1 MLDSVFTSII
11 GTTES
16 TVTTLTSG
24 SFLICSLASLILGL
38 VIAFVYM
45 YKHKYSK
52 NFVVTIALLP
62 IIVQMVIALVNG
74 NIGAGVAVMGV
85 FNLVRFRSIPG
96 SAKDIG
102 TVFFAMAVGLATGM
116 GYITLAALFTVIVGL
131 ANIIFVSSPLGQK
144 MGTSVDRSLKIA
156 IPEDMDYISLFD
168 DLFDQYTSKSE
179 LVNVKTT
186 NMGSLYQLEYAITL
200 KDKDQEKLFLD
211 EVRTR
216 NGNLTVQCGR
226 PVLAKETL

>member
-1 MLDSVFTSII
+1 MLDSVFTSIL
-11 GTTES
+11 GTAES
-16 TVTTLTSG
+16 TATTLTG
-24 SFLICSLASLILGL
+24 TSFLICSLASLLLGL

-45 YKHKYSK
+45 YKHTYSK

-116 GYITLAALFTVIVGL
+116 GYITLAILFTAVVAV
-131 ANIIFVSSPLGQK
+131 ANIIFVTSPLGRQ
-144 MGTSVDRSLKIA
+144 MGKAVDRSLKIA
-156 IPEDMDYISLFD
+156 IPEDMDYIALFD
-168 DLFDQYTSKSE
+168 DLFDSYTSKSE

-200 KDKDQEKLFLD
+200 KDAAKEKLFLD

-226 PVLAKETL
+226 PVAVKETL

>member
-1 MLDSVFTSII
+1 MLDTVFTSVLSSA
-11 GTTES
+11 ES
-16 TVTTLTSG
+16 AASTLTSG
-24 SFLICSLASLILGL
+24 SFLICSLASLVLGL

-74 NIGAGVAVMGV
+74 NIGAGIAVMGV

-116 GYITLAALFTVIVGL
+116 GFITLAALFTAIVSI
-131 ANIIFVSSPLGQK
+131 ANIIFVSSPLGQQK
-144 MGTSVDRSLKIA
+144 KKSIDRSLKIA

-168 DLFDQYTSKSE
+168 DLFDEYTSKSE

-200 KDKDQEKLFLD
+200 KDQAREKLFLD

>member
-1 MLDSVFTSII
+1 M
-11 GTTES
+11 
-16 TVTTLTSG
+16 TSG

-144 MGTSVDRSLKIA
+144 TGTSVDRSLKVA

>member
-1 MLDSVFTSII
+1 MLDTVFTSII
-11 GTTES
+11 GSAES
-16 TVTTLTSG
+16 TATSLTSG
-24 SFLICSLASLILGL
+24 SFLICSLTSLILGL

-74 NIGAGVAVMGV
+74 NIGAGIAVMGV

-116 GYITLAALFTVIVGL
+116 GYITLAALFTVIVSI
-131 ANIIFVSSPLGQK
+131 ANIIFVSSPLGQQK
-144 MGTSVDRSLKIA
+144 SKSIDRSLKIA

-168 DLFDQYTSKSE
+168 DLFDEYTSKSE

-200 KDKDQEKLFLD
+200 KDQASEKLFLD

>member
-11 GTTES
+11 DSSATA
-16 TVTTLTSG
+16 LTSG
-24 SFLICSLASLILGL
+24 SFLICSAASLVLGL
-38 VIAFVYM
+38 IIAFVYM
-45 YKHKYSK
+45 YKHNYSK

-74 NIGAGVAVMGV
+74 NIGAGIAVMGV

-116 GYITLAALFTVIVGL
+116 GYITLAALFTVVVSI
-131 ANIIFVSSPLGQK
+131 ANIIFVTSPLGQK
-144 MGTSVDRSLKIA
+144 MGKSIDRSLKIA

-168 DLFDQYTSKSE
+168 DLFDKYTSKSE
-179 LVNVKTT
+179 LINVKTT
-186 NMGSLYQLEYAITL
+186 NMGSLYQLEYSITL
-200 KDKDQEKLFLD
+200 KNQDDEKLFLD